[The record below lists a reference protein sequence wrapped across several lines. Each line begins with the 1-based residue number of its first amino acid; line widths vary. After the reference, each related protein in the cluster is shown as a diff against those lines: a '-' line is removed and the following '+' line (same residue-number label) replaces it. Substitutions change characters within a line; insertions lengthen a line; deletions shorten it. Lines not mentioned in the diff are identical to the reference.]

1 MCSVCEE
8 QCGRLGWSG
17 SSRCHQDQGIA
28 GFRKDFDFCFE
39 KGNHSGAE
47 E

>member
-1 MCSVCEE
+1 MS
-8 QCGRLGWSG
+8 SG
-17 SSRCHQDQGIA
+17 SGDSRLSSKTYFA